1 MAIKSLTLLTYMK
14 IVLSVTTA
22 TQFIRKSKNILVQL
36 ASSEILLAILAFG
49 NVAPSCL
56 SVAAAASDPG
66 CCAYFDSPFQR
77 HPRYYGLQVTFFIS
91 FNLFVLI
98 IAKYCATSDC

>member
-1 MAIKSLTLLTYMK
+1 M
-14 IVLSVTTA
+14 LSVTTA